1 MRYFVLIVPLV
12 FLLSF
17 LFAFVKKV
25 RVYDSFTEGVKGAI
39 PLVLSVFP
47 YLVSVT
53 LLTKLLEVSGFSQR
67 ITAYLRPVFSLF
79 GVPEELAPLLFI
91 KPLSGSGALA
101 VLANLLQTAGVD
113 SFVGRCAC
121 VVYGS
126 SETIFYIGAVYF
138 AGIKRKTLSAAVV
151 IALFSYLLSVVFA
164 CALCRVM

>member
-1 MRYFVLIVPLV
+1 
-12 FLLSF
+12 
-17 LFAFVKKV
+17 
-25 RVYDSFTEGVKGAI
+25 
-39 PLVLSVFP
+39 
-47 YLVSVT
+47 
-53 LLTKLLEVSGFSQR
+53 
-67 ITAYLRPVFSLF
+67 VFSLF